1 MDNDFPQEFGLKSF
15 YGDLFRVKESY
26 QSGETTQI
34 VVQIFVRGMW
44 MDFARENSV
53 RLKSQIVTSL

>member
-34 VVQIFVRGMW
+34 VVQIFCKGNVDG
-44 MDFARENSV
+44 
-53 RLKSQIVTSL
+53 LCP